1 MHRKKFCVES
11 NFYFE
16 H

>member
-1 MHRKKFCVES
+1 MQEWAVS

-16 H
+16 HRS